1 MHVQHCW
8 ICNMVSKSA
17 EKSWQNL
24 IRPKYEFLH
33 SSKKSQNCR
42 ANLTYIITAIRALTD
57 TAITKIITATTHLIV
72 MVTKSFL
79 KLVIQFLKKTKIFSK
94 YEKFLLLTGSEVAT
108 TNKFISLL
116 FSALNTICMQHFY
129 ISPPPIFFLQF
140 LQRLCWSI
148 KTRSWLWEKKS
159 PMCHKR
165 IFLPLY
171 LSSYFTRVSPFLNTF
186 IITL

>member
-1 MHVQHCW
+1 MLCM
-8 ICNMVSKSA
+8 CNTVEYVIWYQRVLKNHDKTSFD
-17 EKSWQNL
+17 QNMNFY
-24 IRPKYEFLH
+24 IH
-33 SSKKSQNCR
+33 QKKSQNCR

-116 FSALNTICMQHFY
+116 FSALNTICMQHFTFPH
-129 ISPPPIFFLQF
+129 PPFFF
-140 LQRLCWSI
+140 
-148 KTRSWLWEKKS
+148 
-159 PMCHKR
+159 
-165 IFLPLY
+165 FNF
-171 LSSYFTRVSPFLNTF
+171 SSAYVGQ
-186 IITL
+186 